1 MSDYNKLIIQNENK
15 SLKKELELL
24 KENLNQIEQETATFE
39 KILRSHLIDEIIEVQ
54 ELTSLYKEIKVAK
67 KEQRLV
73 QKQKGKNYKASN
85 SLKLTPKKTNSAQ
98 NKAEKKELKRLYREA
113 ILHVHPDKFNL
124 NDEQSDLSTEITTQL
139 IEIYQKGNLNELQAF
154 HTQIF
159 TGQTNISF
167 SELPNIKTSEKD
179 NNMYLKLQ
187 LQKLNDQITSAKNRH
202 TYQVL
207 TEYEDPMNFIDEL
220 KTYYMDRIV
229 KLKKRTRTK

>member
-15 SLKKELELL
+15 S
-24 KENLNQIEQETATFE
+24 NQIEQETATFE

-207 TEYEDPMNFIDEL
+207 TEYEDPMNFVDEL

>member
-39 KILRSHLIDEIIEVQ
+39 KILRSHLIDKIIEVQ
-54 ELTSLYKEIKVAK
+54 ELTSLYKEIKLAK